1 MLKFQLATNKD
12 LREAAIIDKKQ
23 RYEEERK
30 RRIFNAR
37 ERILGVD
44 YQGLDKQI
52 QEKDRLKQE
61 EVERDRKFLAEEI
74 KRSEVIRAKEKEL
87 NDDRRR
93 IAKEINDYRT
103 FNQKSEDT
111 REFDLNDPKYISNC
125 LPARVGDNDSRL
137 GISSA
142 QK

>member
-1 MLKFQLATNKD
+1 M
-12 LREAAIIDKKQ
+12 
-23 RYEEERK
+23 
-30 RRIFNAR
+30 
-37 ERILGVD
+37 
-44 YQGLDKQI
+44 DKQI

-61 EVERDRKFLAEEI
+61 EIEKDRKFLAEEN
-74 KRSEVIRAKEKEL
+74 KRSEVLRAKEKEL

-103 FNQKSEDT
+103 FYQKSEDT
-111 REFDLNDPKYISNC
+111 REFDLNDPKYISNT

>member
-1 MLKFQLATNKD
+1 M
-12 LREAAIIDKKQ
+12 
-23 RYEEERK
+23 
-30 RRIFNAR
+30 
-37 ERILGVD
+37 
-44 YQGLDKQI
+44 DKQI

-74 KRSEVIRAKEKEL
+74 KRSEVLRAKEKEL

-103 FNQKSEDT
+103 FHQKSEDT
-111 REFDLNDPKYISNC
+111 REFDLNDPKYISHC

-137 GISSA
+137 GISCA
-142 QK
+142 QKYDR